1 MMADIVLWTG
11 PVLPLVALIWPLLMA
26 GLAALP
32 AWRMRSIRLLP
43 FAPLPALLLA
53 LTSGEAETTAPHL
66 LLGVMLQL
74 DESGRLLLGLT
85 ATLWLIAGLAAQ
97 TMARQPNAALF
108 AAFWCLT
115 LAGNLGVFLARDIAT
130 FYVSFAAVSLA
141 AWFLV
146 VHDRTET
153 AQRAGLV
160 YIVIA
165 VLGEVCLLLGL
176 LMGAHAADSLEIAVI
191 REMLGGSAAPA
202 LALPLLIIGFGIK
215 AGMVPLH
222 VWLPLAHPAAPAV
235 ASAVLSGA
243 IVKAGLYG
251 LMQFLP
257 EGQGVQILVVLGAAG
272 AFLAALWGLTQSNP
286 KAVLAYST
294 ISQMGL
300 MILLVGTGGAARDSV
315 AYYAAHHG
323 FAKGALFL
331 LCGMM
336 LSAVSQGQR
345 VICLVVAAVV
355 AASVA
360 GLPLSGGA
368 LAKSVAKSG
377 LRDDLSLLLSL
388 SSVTTTLILVWFL
401 YRLWA
406 LPVARDAPD
415 WWSLRLVLPA
425 VAGVLA
431 VAAPWMLWADW
442 SSEALAYN
450 LKQDTLT
457 DALWPVLLALPVAL
471 VLVRKALPDC
481 PPGDLL
487 LLLPRRRFGPL
498 NLPEAPAPS
507 RRLRAMGTAAFVLV
521 SATEHRLIR
530 WSLTG
535 TILAALV
542 LVFLAALVFGP
553 A

>member
-11 PVLPLVALIWPLLMA
+11 PVLPLVALLWPVLMA

-32 AWRMRSIRLLP
+32 AVRLRSIRLLP
-43 FAPLPALLLA
+43 LAPLPALVLA
-53 LTSGEAETTAPHL
+53 LTAGEAETTAPHL
-66 LLGVMLQL
+66 LLGVVLQL

-85 ATLWLIAGLAAQ
+85 AALWLIAGLAAQ
-97 TMARQPNAALF
+97 TMVRQPNAALF

-176 LMGAHAADSLEIAVI
+176 LMSAHAADSLEIAAL
-191 REMLGGSAAPA
+191 REMLGGPDAPA
-202 LALPLLIIGFGIK
+202 LALPLLVIGFGIK

-222 VWLPLAHPAAPAV
+222 VWLPLAHPAAPVA

-257 EGQGVQILVVLGAAG
+257 EGQGMQVLVVLGAAG

-300 MILLVGTGGAARDSV
+300 MILLIGTGGAARDSV
-315 AYYAAHHG
+315 AYFAAHHG

-336 LSAVSQGQR
+336 LSAVSHGQR

-368 LAKSVAKSG
+368 LAKSVSKSG
-377 LRDDLSLLLSL
+377 LTDDLALLLSL

-401 YRLWA
+401 HRLWA
-406 LPVARDAPD
+406 LPMAETAPER
-415 WWSLRLVLPA
+415 WGLRLVLPTT
-425 VAGVLA
+425 AGVLA
-431 VAAPWMLWADW
+431 MLAPWLLWADW
-442 SSEALAYN
+442 SDQALGYN
-450 LKQDTLT
+450 LAQATLT
-457 DALWPVLLALPVAL
+457 DAIWPVLVALPVAL
-471 VLVRKALPDC
+471 ILLRKALPAV

-487 LLLPRRRFGPL
+487 LVLPRWPFGPVT
-498 NLPEAPAPS
+498 LPEVSAPS
-507 RRLRAMGTAAFVLV
+507 RRLRAFGTATSALV
-521 SATEHRLIR
+521 SAAEHRLIR
-530 WSLTG
+530 WSLSG

-542 LVFLAALVFGP
+542 LVFLAALVFRSH
-553 A
+553 

>member
-1 MMADIVLWTG
+1 MKADIVLWTG
-11 PVLPLVALIWPLLMA
+11 PVLPLVALTWPLLMA

-32 AWRMRSIRLLP
+32 AWRPRSFRLLP

-108 AAFWCLT
+108 AASWCLT

-176 LMGAHAADSLEIAVI
+176 LFGAHAADSLEIAVI

-222 VWLPLAHPAAPAV
+222 VWLPLAHPAAPVV

-257 EGQGVQILVVLGAAG
+257 EAQGMQILVVLGAAG

-300 MILLVGTGGAARDSV
+300 MILLVGTGGAARDGV

-345 VICLVVAAVV
+345 VICLIVAAVV

-368 LAKSVAKSG
+368 LAKSLAKSG
-377 LRDDLSLLLSL
+377 LTDDLSLLLSL

-401 YRLWA
+401 HRLWA
-406 LPVARDAPD
+406 LPLARDAPD
-415 WWSLRLVLPA
+415 WWGLRLVLPA

-457 DALWPVLLALPVAL
+457 DALWPVLVALPVAL
-471 VLVRKALPDC
+471 VLMRKALPDC

-487 LLLPRRRFGPL
+487 LLLPRWRFGPL

-507 RRLRAMGTAAFVLV
+507 RRLRALGTAAFALV